1 MWFDKRLQKNEY
13 FYKEN
18 YLMSFVEMLV
28 EFDIPKKHFLKF
40 LKFRSYIS
48 SYHGAKLTKP
58 NKTPLEDVLS
68 K

>member
-1 MWFDKRLQKNEY
+1 
-13 FYKEN
+13 
-18 YLMSFVEMLV
+18 MSFVEIVV

-48 SYHGAKLTKP
+48 SYHGAKLSKP